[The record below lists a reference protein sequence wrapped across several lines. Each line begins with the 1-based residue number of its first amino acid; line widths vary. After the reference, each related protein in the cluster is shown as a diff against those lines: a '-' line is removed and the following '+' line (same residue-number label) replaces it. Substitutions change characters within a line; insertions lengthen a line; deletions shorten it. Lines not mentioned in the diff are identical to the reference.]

1 VTVADALASFAAAIA
16 GGLAVGATFVVVTLF
31 YGRR

>member
-1 VTVADALASFAAAIA
+1 MTVDVALASFAASLTA
-16 GGLAVGATFVVVTLF
+16 GVVVGLFMVTVTLF

>member
-1 VTVADALASFAAAIA
+1 MTVDLALASFAAALA
-16 GGLAVGATFVVVTLF
+16 GGLTVGVSFVVVTLF

>member
-1 VTVADALASFAAAIA
+1 MTPDQALASFAALLAA
-16 GGLAVGATFVVVTLF
+16 GVSVGLFFVTLTLF